1 MTYPEA
7 VRFLYRLVNHERT
20 LNYKYENAFKLDR
33 VHYMLRALGDPHK
46 SFPSVHVAG
55 TKGKGS
61 TAAMVASVLGRAGY
75 KVGLYTSP
83 HLVSFKERIRTD
95 GRKISEEEF
104 SRLIA
109 EVSPLVTFSPE
120 GRSSHSFF
128 DVLTAVAFLH
138 FRREGVDWAVVEVG
152 MGGRL
157 DATNVLSPEICILT
171 PISYDHMKFLGST
184 LSEIAYEKAGVLKPD
199 VPAVVAP
206 QDGEAMEV
214 IREVASERGVPLVD
228 VGREYRWERTAMRDD
243 GEEFLIE
250 GPWGKYEV
258 FVPLLG
264 EHQGLNAAVAVAA
277 VDLLRSRGLEVPREA
292 VPEGLSSLRL
302 LGRISVVGREPWV
315 VVDVAHNA
323 ASAERLRKVLEERFL
338 GSGRLFLVFALL
350 RDKDLPRM
358 AEVLGPVAYR
368 AFLPRLDTPRAM
380 PPEEVKDVLSGYV
393 PCEVYDS
400 VHDAISEAFKG
411 AGRRDVVAV
420 VGSFMLAEQ
429 AIYYFGLDVP

>member
-1 MTYPEA
+1 MPIAMNIESK
-7 VRFLYRLVNHERT
+7 LGL
-20 LNYKYENAFKLDR
+20 NAFKLDR
-33 VHYMLRALGDPHK
+33 VHYMLKALGNPHK
-46 SFPSVHVAG
+46 SFLSVHVAG

-83 HLVSFKERIRTD
+83 HLVSFRERIRTD

-104 SRLIA
+104 SCLMA

-138 FRREGVDWAVVEVG
+138 FRREGVDWAVAEVG

-184 LSEIAYEKAGVLKPD
+184 LSEIAYEKAGILKPE
-199 VPAVVAP
+199 VPAIVAP

-250 GPWGKYEV
+250 GPWGRYEV

-277 VDLLRSRGLEVPREA
+277 VDLLRSRGLEVPEEA

-338 GSGRLFLVFALL
+338 GSGRLFLVFAIL

-358 AEVLGPVAYR
+358 AEVLGPVAHR
-368 AFLPRLDTPRAM
+368 AFLPRLDTPRAA
-380 PPEEVKDVLSGYV
+380 PPEGIRDVLSGYV

-400 VHDAISEAFKG
+400 VHDAISEALEG

>member
-1 MTYPEA
+1 MTYSDA

-109 EVSPLVTFSPE
+109 EVSPLVTFSLE

-358 AEVLGPVAYR
+358 AEVLGPVAHR

-380 PPEEVKDVLSGYV
+380 PPEGIRDVLSGYV

-400 VHDAISEAFKG
+400 VHDAISKALEG

>member
-1 MTYPEA
+1 
-7 VRFLYRLVNHERT
+7 
-20 LNYKYENAFKLDR
+20 
-33 VHYMLRALGDPHK
+33 
-46 SFPSVHVAG
+46 
-55 TKGKGS
+55 
-61 TAAMVASVLGRAGY
+61 
-75 KVGLYTSP
+75 
-83 HLVSFKERIRTD
+83 
-95 GRKISEEEF
+95 
-104 SRLIA
+104 
-109 EVSPLVTFSPE
+109 
-120 GRSSHSFF
+120 
-128 DVLTAVAFLH
+128 
-138 FRREGVDWAVVEVG
+138 VVEVG

-400 VHDAISEAFKG
+400 VHDAISEALEG